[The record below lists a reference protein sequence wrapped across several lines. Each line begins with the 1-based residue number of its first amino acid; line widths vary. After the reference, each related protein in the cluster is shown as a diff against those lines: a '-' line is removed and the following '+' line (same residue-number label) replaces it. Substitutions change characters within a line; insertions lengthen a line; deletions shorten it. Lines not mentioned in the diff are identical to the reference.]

1 AGKPAAAAHAFGVTR
16 LGDLGLFAAAGAA
29 FAATGSLSY
38 TSLAGL
44 DGGWLHVFVAGV
56 VLAAAAKSAQLPFS
70 PWLFSAMEGP
80 TSVSA
85 LLHAATMVAAGA
97 YALVRL
103 HPVLDRAAWFG
114 PVVIG
119 IGLTTALVGGVVAAL
134 QTHAKKLLAA
144 STSAQYGL
152 MFVAAGAG
160 YPAAALAHL
169 TTHAALKAG
178 LFMAAGVAIEASGH
192 PQLARMGLGAALR
205 VAAAASAV
213 AALALAAGPPLG
225 AAWTKEEIVAAAGHR
240 AAWLAV
246 ATAVAGGLSAWY
258 ATRFQL
264 LAFGPAQGDGP
275 AVQRRPTM
283 VEQAALCTAAAASVG
298 FGLLWWPGGD
308 RVVAGVAG
316 VVPTVATWETAL
328 SLAVV
333 ALAVY
338 GAVSA
343 FRSGAWAETAVDGR
357 RAVVAEWFGIPVLA
371 RVAIVDPTLALASAL
386 GRFDHAVLDAPPRAV
401 AALGSRLSVRL
412 AGFDDRV
419 VDAGVRA
426 TAAAARRLGDIGAGI
441 TEPGVSGAVGRLAGL
456 VGQAGRDTRRL
467 HTGRAHQYYVVV
479 AAGGVVLIA
488 LAAVGR

>member
-1 AGKPAAAAHAFGVTR
+1 MLWLVPLLPVLAGPAIWLGFRNRSRVALGGAAAGVLGAVTALAAWVAATRPDAAYRWGAGLTLRLAVDGTAATVAVLVPAVALVVVVYASAHEEKRALGRLVATLVGFVGAMELLVLAGDMLTLLIGWELVGGCSWALIAHEWWESEKPAAAAHAFGVTR

-56 VLAAAAKSAQLPFS
+56 VLAAAAKSAQVPFS
-70 PWLFSAMEGP
+70 PWLFSAMAGP

-119 IGLTTALVGGVVAAL
+119 IGLATALVGGVVATL

-178 LFMAAGVAIEASGH
+178 LFMAAGVAIEAVGH

-213 AALALAAGPPLG
+213 
-225 AAWTKEEIVAAAGHR
+225 VA
-240 AAWLAV
+240 
-246 ATAVAGGLSAWY
+246 
-258 ATRFQL
+258 
-264 LAFGPAQGDGP
+264 
-275 AVQRRPTM
+275 
-283 VEQAALCTAAAASVG
+283 
-298 FGLLWWPGGD
+298 
-308 RVVAGVAG
+308 
-316 VVPTVATWETAL
+316 
-328 SLAVV
+328 
-333 ALAVY
+333 
-338 GAVSA
+338 
-343 FRSGAWAETAVDGR
+343 
-357 RAVVAEWFGIPVLA
+357 
-371 RVAIVDPTLALASAL
+371 
-386 GRFDHAVLDAPPRAV
+386 
-401 AALGSRLSVRL
+401 
-412 AGFDDRV
+412 
-419 VDAGVRA
+419 
-426 TAAAARRLGDIGAGI
+426 
-441 TEPGVSGAVGRLAGL
+441 
-456 VGQAGRDTRRL
+456 
-467 HTGRAHQYYVVV
+467 
-479 AAGGVVLIA
+479 
-488 LAAVGR
+488 